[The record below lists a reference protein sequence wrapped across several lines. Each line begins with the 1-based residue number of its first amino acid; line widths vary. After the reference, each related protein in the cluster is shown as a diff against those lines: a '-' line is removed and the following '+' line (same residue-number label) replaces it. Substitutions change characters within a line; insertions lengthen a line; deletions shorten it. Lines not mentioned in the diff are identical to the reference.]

1 VFLVKTGKKKYW
13 QFNFI
18 LFPSWKRIS
27 VCNFSIF
34 SWISIYFYFFSF
46 AWFVIIF
53 LDPSPSWSLLYIY
66 IVIILRDQDG
76 EGSRN
81 IITIYIYKRDQD
93 GEGSRNIITIYIYIY
108 KLNKS
113 VQNHEII
120 IIRLNRIKI
129 ISLKIFIFF
138 KIHWKIGVKLSF
150 ANCCWCCLVVFA
162 FGLSYVFVIIS

>member
-1 VFLVKTGKKKYW
+1 MFLVKTGKKKYW

-81 IITIYIYKRDQD
+81 IITIYIY
-93 GEGSRNIITIYIYIY
+93 IY

>member
-1 VFLVKTGKKKYW
+1 VFLVKTGKK
-13 QFNFI
+13 NIGSFI

-34 SWISIYFYFFSF
+34 SWISIYFYFSHLHDLLLYSLTLHH
-46 AWFVIIF
+46 
-53 LDPSPSWSLLYIY
+53 LDPFY
-66 IVIILRDQDG
+66 
-76 EGSRN
+76 
-81 IITIYIYKRDQD
+81 
-93 GEGSRNIITIYIYIY
+93 IYIYIY

-120 IIRLNRIKI
+120 IIRLNCIKI
-129 ISLKIFIFF
+129 IFLKIFIFF